1 MARTLPGL
9 NSLKTF
15 EAAARQLSF
24 TKAAMEL
31 RVTPAAVSHQ
41 IREFEDQL
49 GTLLFARTSRTMR
62 LTHAGEILHA
72 AVADALDGIA
82 RAVSRL
88 EKSDGKP
95 RLNVTTSPS
104 IAAKWLVP
112 RLDRFL
118 SLVPDAD
125 VRVEVSQLPL
135 DFARDGIDIAI
146 RFGNG
151 AYSGMKVDRLFD
163 ETIFPVCS
171 PKLLQGKKP
180 LKAPRDLLQHNL
192 IHVDWDAQGATWP
205 NWRMW
210 MLAAG
215 IRDFDDRRGLHF
227 SQTSLAL
234 QAAIDGHGVALSEST
249 LVADDLAAGRLV
261 QPFKVT
267 IKGPPRFAYYVIS
280 AIETADEPMVK
291 TFREWVLREAAAT
304 VVHHGAEPAEVT
316 A

>member
-9 NSLKTF
+9 ASLRTF
-15 EAAARQLSF
+15 EAAGRHLSF
-24 TKAAMEL
+24 TKAAAEL

-49 GTLLFARTSRTMR
+49 GARLFSRTSRSMR

-72 AVADALDGIA
+72 AVADAIDGIA
-82 RAVSRL
+82 RAVARL
-88 EKSDGKP
+88 KKTDGKP
-95 RLNVTTSPS
+95 QLKVTTSPS

-125 VRVEVSQLPL
+125 VRMEVSQLAL
-135 DFARDGIDIAI
+135 DFVRDEVDVAI
-146 RFGNG
+146 RFGDGNYPG
-151 AYSGMKVDRLFD
+151 LKIDRLFD

-171 PKLLQGKKP
+171 PQLLKGKKP

-192 IHVDWDAQGATWP
+192 IHVDWEAQGATWP

-261 QPFKVT
+261 QPFRVT

-280 AIETADEPMVK
+280 PAETADEPMVR
-291 TFREWVLREAAAT
+291 TFREWVLKEAAAT
-304 VVHHGAEPAEVT
+304 AVHQAAEAQIVT

>member
-180 LKAPRDLLQHNL
+180 LKAPRDLQHNL